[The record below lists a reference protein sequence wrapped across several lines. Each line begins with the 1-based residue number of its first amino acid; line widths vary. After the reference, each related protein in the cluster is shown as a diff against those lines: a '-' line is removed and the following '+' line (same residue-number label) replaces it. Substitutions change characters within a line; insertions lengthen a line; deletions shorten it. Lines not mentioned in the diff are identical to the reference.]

1 MNHEDTSRWSTCIK
15 SCLESI
21 RILRALSAGS
31 FCTCHANLWPQ
42 HDGELSSPQEDMEGL
57 QPILLETE
65 MYELQQD
72 METWETGEGGWVDQ
86 IVQEAITA
94 GPPLQIAPEDKAA
107 MSVDEWWHHLKCVCL
122 DLVLRCPLLFSL
134 GQVWQTVAA
143 GPMHALCLFFF
154 DFLMQRVGRDIGT
167 IRQATHGITWTD
179 IDRHRQTGKS
189 ASAMSGIWEID
200 GNCFLWFLVLI
211 CCH

>member
-1 MNHEDTSRWSTCIK
+1 MINMYQELSRIHKNPACLIRWIILHLPCQPLAPAWRWTVFTSRGHGRAPTNTVGDGDVRAATRYGDLRDRWGWMSGSNCARSHHSRAPVTDCARRQSRYECWWVVTSSEMCVLGLGTSMSFAFLIGSGMANSRRWSNART
-15 SCLESI
+15 L
-21 RILRALSAGS
+21 
-31 FCTCHANLWPQ
+31 P
-42 HDGELSSPQEDMEGL
+42 
-57 QPILLETE
+57 
-65 MYELQQD
+65 
-72 METWETGEGGWVDQ
+72 
-86 IVQEAITA
+86 
-94 GPPLQIAPEDKAA
+94 
-107 MSVDEWWHHLKCVCL
+107 
-122 DLVLRCPLLFSL
+122 
-134 GQVWQTVAA
+134 
-143 GPMHALCLFFF
+143 FFF

>member
-1 MNHEDTSRWSTCIK
+1 MVTSSEMCVLGLGTSMSFAFLIGSGMANSRRWSNART
-15 SCLESI
+15 L
-21 RILRALSAGS
+21 
-31 FCTCHANLWPQ
+31 P
-42 HDGELSSPQEDMEGL
+42 
-57 QPILLETE
+57 
-65 MYELQQD
+65 
-72 METWETGEGGWVDQ
+72 
-86 IVQEAITA
+86 
-94 GPPLQIAPEDKAA
+94 
-107 MSVDEWWHHLKCVCL
+107 
-122 DLVLRCPLLFSL
+122 
-134 GQVWQTVAA
+134 
-143 GPMHALCLFFF
+143 FFF